1 MRMPLNHCIDHC
13 SRALIALNLTE
24 MIACSPYRPEF
35 EAALRLFARASEAMH
50 RRGLQ
55 RPVLVGGA
63 AVEFYTGSG
72 ITTGDFDLAT
82 GRQDAFEEE
91 LQRVGFVRP
100 SGLGVM
106 TRGWVHPDL
115 KLGFEVVSSTLL
127 DGMAERERVRLI
139 TLEPDGA
146 IEVLSVED
154 MIADRVGQYAS
165 GTARDRLDQARAL
178 FALFPDVDRAYLER
192 RVRYE
197 SAGDHG
203 LEILS

>member
-1 MRMPLNHCIDHC
+1 MA
-13 SRALIALNLTE
+13 SA
-24 MIACSPYRPEF
+24 SPYRPEF
-35 EAALRLFARASEAMH
+35 EAALRLFAQVSEAMH
-50 RRGLQ
+50 RRGFL

-63 AVEFYTGSG
+63 AVELYTGSA

-100 SGLGVM
+100 SGPGAM

-115 KLGFEVVSSTLL
+115 RLGFEVVSATLL
-127 DGMAERERVRLI
+127 DGMAERERVRRV
-139 TLEPDGA
+139 TLEPEGT

-192 RVRYE
+192 RIRYE

-203 LEILS
+203 LEIVIP

>member
-1 MRMPLNHCIDHC
+1 MSP
-13 SRALIALNLTE
+13 A
-24 MIACSPYRPEF
+24 SPYRPEF
-35 EAALRLFARASEAMH
+35 EAALRLLARASEAMVA
-50 RRGLQ
+50 RGLR

-63 AVEFYTGSG
+63 AVELYTGSG

-91 LQRVGFVRP
+91 LQRVGFVKAT
-100 SGLGVM
+100 

-115 KLGFEVVSSTLL
+115 TLGFEVVSSTLL
-127 DGMAERERVRLI
+127 DGMAERERVRRI
-139 TLEPDGA
+139 TLEPDGT

-178 FALFPDVDRAYLER
+178 FALFPDVDRAYLEKR
-192 RVRYE
+192 IRYE

>member
-1 MRMPLNHCIDHC
+1 MASL
-13 SRALIALNLTE
+13 
-24 MIACSPYRPEF
+24 SPYRPEF

-50 RRGLQ
+50 RRGFQ

-63 AVEFYTGSG
+63 AVELYTGSA

-82 GRQDAFEEE
+82 GRQNDFEEE
-91 LQRVGFVRP
+91 LLRVGFIRP
-100 SGLGVM
+100 VGPGAFSRGL
-106 TRGWVHPDL
+106 VHPDL

-127 DGMAERERVRLI
+127 DGMAERERVRRVV
-139 TLEPDGA
+139 LEPDGT

-165 GTARDRLDQARAL
+165 GTARDRLDQARTL
-178 FALFPDVDRAYLER
+178 FALFPDLDRVYLEKR
-192 RVRYE
+192 IRYE

>member
-1 MRMPLNHCIDHC
+1 MPP
-13 SRALIALNLTE
+13 A
-24 MIACSPYRPEF
+24 SPYRPEF
-35 EAALRLFARASEAMH
+35 EAALRLFARVSEAMH
-50 RRGLQ
+50 RRGLL

-63 AVEFYTGSG
+63 AVELYSGSA
-72 ITTGDFDLAT
+72 IATGDFDLAT

-91 LQRVGFVRP
+91 LQRAGFVRP
-100 SGLGVM
+100 SGAGVA

-115 KLGFEVVSSTLL
+115 RLGFEVVSATLL
-127 DGMAERERVRLI
+127 DGMAERERVRRVTI
-139 TLEPDGA
+139 EPEGM
-146 IEVLSVED
+146 IEILSVED

-192 RVRYE
+192 RIRYE

-203 LEILS
+203 LEILTP